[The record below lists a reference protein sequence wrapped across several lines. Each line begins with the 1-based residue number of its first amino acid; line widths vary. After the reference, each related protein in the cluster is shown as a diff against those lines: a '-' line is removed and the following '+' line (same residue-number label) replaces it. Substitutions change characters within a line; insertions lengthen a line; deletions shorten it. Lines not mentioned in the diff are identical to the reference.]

1 MPAVKAKPGR
11 PKKSA
16 APKRAAPRTSLS
28 DALGQAA
35 WVEAD
40 LALAEALALCDEVV
54 SGAMNDEHNAALLDL
69 LSQSLARAAR
79 KRGLTRLG
87 VLGAKEAL
95 DRKRHDFTNPPKRT
109 PKTVR
114 IVARGVARAGETLVK
129 TRVGPVRRTGRK

>member
-16 APKRAAPRTSLS
+16 APKRAAPRASLA

-35 WVEAD
+35 WAEAD
-40 LALAEALALCDEVV
+40 SALAEALALCDEAI
-54 SGAMNDEHNAALLDL
+54 SGATDVDQAALLDL

-79 KRGLTRLG
+79 KRGFTRLG
-87 VLGAKEAL
+87 ALGAKEAF

-129 TRVGPVRRTGRK
+129 TRVGPVRRTGKK

>member
-16 APKRAAPRTSLS
+16 APKRAASRASLA

-35 WVEAD
+35 WAEAD
-40 LALAEALALCDEVV
+40 AALAEALALCDEAT
-54 SGAMNDEHNAALLDL
+54 SGAKDEDQAALLDL

-79 KRGLTRLG
+79 KRGFTRIG
-87 VLGAKEAL
+87 ALGAKEAF
-95 DRKRHDFTNPPKRT
+95 DKKRHDFTNPPKRM

-129 TRVGPVRRTGRK
+129 TRVGPVRRTGKK